1 MVIPLF
7 KFHVISEAVNILGES
22 VKGQETAKGQRD
34 KSSSSTTRK
43 KGRGIC
49 LSDGNLLIWD
59 SGSRA
64 VQCKRLIPS
73 SPNQQ
78 HLESWWEMTQRNP
91 RIRISGKKFSSSR
104 RKTGLF

>member
-43 KGRGIC
+43 KAEVSVPQMGTC
-49 LSDGNLLIWD
+49 
-59 SGSRA
+59 
-64 VQCKRLIPS
+64 
-73 SPNQQ
+73 
-78 HLESWWEMTQRNP
+78 
-91 RIRISGKKFSSSR
+91 
-104 RKTGLF
+104 